1 MEQKYTYYA
10 FISYKREDESWAKW
24 LQDKL
29 EYYKLPSSLN
39 GSEDNNT
46 PQYIRPVFRDITDLR
61 PGLLSERIKD
71 ALDQSKYL
79 IAICSP
85 KYSQSVWCDAEIKR
99 FIDTNKAANIIPFI
113 IDGTPYA
120 NDDSECFPPSLRSL
134 RGSENELLGADIR
147 PISSEYAFIQV
158 VASMLDINTDTLW
171 KRYLR
176 NEEQEKARIKAE
188 NDRLLTLQSRIVAE
202 KAEKII
208 SEWPYDTLKAIALAS
223 NVLPTNLEYPERP
236 WVIEAEYVLRKCLTE
251 ETIIA
256 DFEKLDCGGIVC
268 YNQDMV
274 VFNGVRGPKNVEEP
288 YPPGSFTLRVYK
300 LHNKKLL
307 CTIDGTSAILSNN
320 GLYLISLKNHNSID
334 LWNTKNWQILN
345 TIKYRNEIEQSICI
359 SNDDKLLSIQS
370 KTNID
375 ILALP
380 SLEIVSSIS
389 LDVNKSKIRSLQFS
403 PNNSLLMISLL
414 DGTINIWNVVASELV
429 KEIKYSG
436 KLNCSKF
443 IDDYM
448 VYSAIGTKDKN
459 SSNVYHQIMRYDLKS
474 SNNLQPISLKGT
486 LWSVSDIYYQEG
498 SKNIIIE
505 DLYADLY
512 IYDIDSCRKIFD
524 SKGSCKIRI
533 TKEGNL
539 YVCCGG
545 TKIKQFQI
553 PSRKEIL
560 ETAMSKLTGY
570 KLSEEDKEENYI
582 E

>member
-1 MEQKYTYYA
+1 MEQKHTYYA

-29 EYYKLPSSLN
+29 EYFKLPASLN
-39 GSEDNNT
+39 GSEDNDT

-61 PGLLSERIKD
+61 PGILSKKIKE
-71 ALDQSKYL
+71 
-79 IAICSP
+79 P
-85 KYSQSVWCDAEIKR
+85 RYSQSVWCDAEIKR

-113 IDGTPYA
+113 IDGTPYT
-120 NDDSECFPPSLRSL
+120 NNDSECFPPSLRSL

-158 VASMLDINTDTLW
+158 VASMLDINTDVLW

-202 KAEKII
+202 KAEKMIN
-208 SEWPYDTLKAIALAS
+208 EWPYDTQKAVALTS
-223 NVLPTNLEYPERP
+223 NVLPTNLQYPERP

-256 DFEKLDCGGIVC
+256 DFTELDCGGIVC
-268 YNQDMV
+268 YNQEIV
-274 VFNGVRGPKNVEEP
+274 IFNGVRGPIDNENP
-288 YPPGSFTLRVYK
+288 YPPGNYTLRVYNM
-300 LHNKKLL
+300 HNKNLL
-307 CTIDGTSAILSNN
+307 CTIEGTSAILSNN
-320 GLYLISLKNHNSID
+320 GLCLISLKDKNSID
-334 LWNTKNWQILN
+334 LWDTKNWQILN
-345 TIKYRNEIEQSICI
+345 SIKYQNEIEPLICI

-370 KTNID
+370 KNNID
-375 ILALP
+375 ILSLP
-380 SLEIVSSIS
+380 SLVVVSSIS
-389 LDVNKSKIRSLQFS
+389 IDINKSKISSSQFS
-403 PNNSLLMISLL
+403 PNNSLFMVSLL
-414 DGTINIWNVVASELV
+414 DGTVNIWNIATSELV
-429 KEIKYSG
+429 KEIKYFG

-443 IDDYM
+443 IDDYTI
-448 VYSAIGTKDKN
+448 YSAIGTKEKN
-459 SSNVYHQIMRYDLKS
+459 PSKDHHSIMRYDLKS
-474 SNNLQPISLKGT
+474 STNLQPISLNGF
-486 LWSVSDIYYQEG
+486 LWSVSDLFYQEG

-524 SKGSCKIRI
+524 SKGSCKIII

-539 YVCCGG
+539 NVCCDG

-553 PSRKEIL
+553 PSRVEIL
-560 ETAMSKLTGY
+560 ETAMSKSAGY
-570 KLSEEDKEENYI
+570 ELSEEDKEEYYLK
-582 E
+582 